1 MARQYRLDNSNLIV
15 ISCRAMTGAPAV
27 LRLLAHDVRWAIVCE
42 LAASDLG
49 VSELVGRTGQAPS
62 LVSYHLS
69 RLRGGGLVSA
79 RRSAADARDSYYT
92 LDLGATGAAMDAMA
106 RSIHPGLAGE
116 PAPAGA
122 PRRVL
127 FICTGNSSRSQMAE
141 GFLRQLGGPGMD
153 VVSAGTVPTTLHPL
167 AVEAMR
173 ERGIDIS
180 GQRAKPVDLFRGQ
193 EFDRVVT
200 LCDRAREACP
210 ELPGARTTAHWSVPN
225 PAEAHPPDL
234 DAYRVTAKEV
244 GTRVGYLLPL
254 LGRATGQSD

>member
-1 MARQYRLDNSNLIV
+1 MPA
-15 ISCRAMTGAPAV
+15 APAV

-42 LAASDLG
+42 LAHSDLG

-92 LDLGATGAAMDAMA
+92 LDLGATGQAMDAMA
-106 RSIHPGLAGE
+106 RAIHPGLLGA
-116 PAPAGA
+116 PAPAGVA
-122 PRRVL
+122 PRVL

-141 GFLRQLGGPGMD
+141 AWLRHLGGPGMD
-153 VVSAGTVPTTLHPL
+153 AVSAGTVPSSLHPL

-180 GQRAKPVDLFRGQ
+180 GQRAKHVDLFRGH

-210 ELPGARTTAHWSVPN
+210 ELPGAHTTVHWSVPN

-234 DAYRVTAKEV
+234 DAYRATAKEV

-254 LGRATGQSD
+254 LGLEISQSD

>member
-1 MARQYRLDNSNLIV
+1 MA
-15 ISCRAMTGAPAV
+15 GAPAV
-27 LRLLAHDVRWAIVCE
+27 LRLLAHDVRWAIVRE
-42 LAASDLG
+42 LAQSDRG
-49 VSELVGRTGQAPS
+49 VSELVSRTGQAPS
-62 LVSYHLS
+62 LVSYHLAQ
-69 RLRGGGLVSA
+69 LRGQGLVSA
-79 RRSAADARDSYYT
+79 RRSAADARDSYYM
-92 LDLGATGAAMDAMA
+92 LDLGATGEAMGAMA
-106 RSIHPGLAGE
+106 RAIHPGLLAQ

-141 GFLRQLGGPGMD
+141 AWLRHLGGPGMEAL
-153 VVSAGTVPTTLHPL
+153 SAGTVPSSLHPL

-180 GQRAKPVDLFRGQ
+180 GQRAKHVDGFRGQ
-193 EFDRVVT
+193 DFDRVVT

-210 ELPGARTTAHWSVPN
+210 ELPGARTTTHWSIPN

-234 DAYRVTAKEV
+234 DAYRATAKEV

-254 LGRATGQSD
+254 LGLETDPID